1 MLRSPIKKNFCPSV
15 SSNLSSFVGCNVIIG
30 GLSDGPLFS
39 RGVHQGQTS
48 KIQEQISTFKLS
60 TVDAGLLLL
69 VPNWV
74 SFPRYFYKMWFSL
87 PQTWVIFS
95 HLFTFAIQKLS
106 NGKLIE
112 RMWTYIAQLIS
123 WQMRVGTKP
132 CWLYLVLEPLSLKSL
147 PAFSASSSH
156 SDVIISIFET
166 LTHVRPLLL
175 LALWIWKTLSSIPP
189 HHLAL
194 PTSNHINCKF
204 THLFVLTLLGDPEG
218 PLYS

>member
-1 MLRSPIKKNFCPSV
+1 MDLYFHEESIKARRLKYKNKFQPSNYPPLMLDCCCWCQIEFRSP
-15 SSNLSSFVGCNVIIG
+15 
-30 GLSDGPLFS
+30 
-39 RGVHQGQTS
+39 GV
-48 KIQEQISTFKLS
+48 F
-60 TVDAGLLLL
+60 
-69 VPNWV
+69 
-74 SFPRYFYKMWFSL
+74 FYKMWFSL

-132 CWLYLVLEPLSLKSL
+132 CCLYLVLEPLSLKSL
-147 PAFSASSSH
+147 PPFSASSTHLESNL
-156 SDVIISIFET
+156 DAIISIFET
-166 LTHVRPLLL
+166 LTHARPLLL

-189 HHLAL
+189 HHFAL
-194 PTSNHINCKF
+194 PISNHINCKF

>member
-1 MLRSPIKKNFCPSV
+1 MDLYFHEESIKARRLKYKNKFQPSNYPPLMLDCCCWCQIEFRSPGI
-15 SSNLSSFVGCNVIIG
+15 
-30 GLSDGPLFS
+30 
-39 RGVHQGQTS
+39 
-48 KIQEQISTFKLS
+48 
-60 TVDAGLLLL
+60 
-69 VPNWV
+69 
-74 SFPRYFYKMWFSL
+74 FYEMWFSL

-156 SDVIISIFET
+156 SESNLDAIIRIFET

-194 PTSNHINCKF
+194 PQFQITLTANLLICLFSRSWVTQRVFYIVNIILSNFLQSSFFIQIIIRW
-204 THLFVLTLLGDPEG
+204 LEAD
-218 PLYS
+218 